1 MEGGWSHRDRPR
13 RPSLTS
19 PPGQASAAVP
29 TPQPLIWT
37 PEGQEAELST
47 YMSALA
53 PPPCPPTCDAGEACG
68 FCLMLVRCGAWD
80 EFFRFWESPPC
91 QSNLRPGV
99 WCAGDGRCGTHDP
112 TIFEFSHCDADGMY
126 VRKDCRIANS
136 PPPPSPPPPPPSP
149 PPPMLESIPPQPS
162 PTVPVPVAAQSIDEG
177 GKSSWGQQSQLEQ
190 LGPPEALAQADASNG
205 TTNVE
210 LVPAYNVIAG
220 FLC

>member
-1 MEGGWSHRDRPR
+1 MPIEP
-13 RPSLTS
+13 
-19 PPGQASAAVP
+19 
-29 TPQPLIWT
+29 
-37 PEGQEAELST
+37 
-47 YMSALA
+47 
-53 PPPCPPTCDAGEACG
+53 
-68 FCLMLVRCGAWD
+68 
-80 EFFRFWESPPC
+80 
-91 QSNLRPGV
+91 RPGV

-220 FLC
+220 FLLLPWIVRWPSKMWMIIIFISVLLVPAATLLCYYFACVHAGRSSERRGTLVLSEDEVPDFDEAAEFKPTMQHQPYSGKI

>member
-1 MEGGWSHRDRPR
+1 
-13 RPSLTS
+13 
-19 PPGQASAAVP
+19 
-29 TPQPLIWT
+29 
-37 PEGQEAELST
+37 
-47 YMSALA
+47 MSALA

-190 LGPPEALAQADASNG
+190 LGQPEALAQADTSNG

-220 FLC
+220 FLLLPWIVQDVDDYYLHLCLARASRDVAMLLFRLRPCGTLL